1 MVIRKKLL
9 AALIIT
15 ALFASAASA
24 KSNKKSKSGFS
35 SNKPSATSQNEDGTE
50 AEEINENPEDS
61 WQFLEWIE
69 DSPQYVL
76 KYEIVIEKSDKDSW
90 TEVNRLQT
98 QGNETRIQINPLLT
112 PGLYRYKVI
121 TFDLIGIPEVESDW
135 FEFNIYIAYVPQI
148 RSISTASTHSS
159 TIYLDELNDGLIN
172 ITGRN
177 LFETQKTP
185 EDISFTS
192 YQLVNEKRKGQEPI
206 IPNIIEFSDNNRGM
220 KIQLDVDTLDTGIY
234 NYIATDAS
242 GLTNEITKD
251 GQLTV
256 KFKKAVDFDISA
268 GYACPVIVLGNKM
281 KEYLNSSV
289 LPLSATAKATL
300 IPFKRRFGYM
310 GIGVTASYS
319 RLLTKTEGYSLDGNF
334 ITGHGLFVYQLPV
347 RIKNKQADKL
357 RHVATLELHGGAG
370 VTMFNDVA
378 FHFARNIRSEK
389 LNSLDISVIGG
400 ASVQVYIT
408 NRLYIEG
415 GADFIMPFLGDLV
428 MGYVQPQICVG
439 WQF

>member
-9 AALIIT
+9 AALLIT
-15 ALFASAASA
+15 ALITSAVTA
-24 KSNKKSKSGFS
+24 KSKKKSKSGFS
-35 SNKPSATSQNEDGTE
+35 SNPAVAANTNEDGTE
-50 AEEINENPEDS
+50 EAVEENPEAS
-61 WQFLEWIE
+61 WQVLEWQE

-76 KYEIVIEKSDKDSW
+76 KYEVVIEKSDKDTW

-98 QGNETRIQINPLLT
+98 QSNETKIQINPLLT

-159 TIYLDELNDGLIN
+159 TIYLDELNDGVIN

-192 YQLVNEKRKGQEPI
+192 YQLINEKRKVQEPI
-206 IPNIIEFSDNNRGM
+206 IPDILEFSDNNRGL
-220 KIQLDVDTLDTGIY
+220 KIQLDIDTLDTGIY
-234 NYIATDAS
+234 NFIATDAS
-242 GLTNEITKD
+242 GLSNEITKD

-256 KFKKAVDFDISA
+256 KFKKAVDFDVSA
-268 GYACPVIVLGNKM
+268 GYACPIIIIGDKM
-281 KEYLNSSV
+281 KEYLNTSV
-289 LPLSATAKATL
+289 LPLSATAKISL
-300 IPFKRRFGYM
+300 LPFKRRFGYL
-310 GIGVTASYS
+310 GIGATASYS
-319 RLLTKTEGYSLDGNF
+319 RLLTKTSGYDLDGNY
-334 ITGHGLFVYQLPV
+334 ITGHGLFIYQLPI
-347 RIKNKQADKL
+347 RIKNKNADKL
-357 RHVATLELHGGAG
+357 KHIATLELHGGAG
-370 VTMFNDVA
+370 LAMFNDVA
-378 FHFARNIRSEK
+378 FHFARGLKSEK
-389 LNSLDISVIGG
+389 LNSLDISAIGG
-400 ASVQVYIT
+400 LTGQLYIT
-408 NRLYIEG
+408 NRLYIEA
-415 GADFIMPFLGDLV
+415 GADFVMPFLGKLL